1 MIIYPDL
8 WKPPWWRFDQVNPP
22 CCWGDGGRTAE
33 MSRPRLQ
40 DGYHC
45 HQASGR
51 SEWPQR
57 WEVTSKKSLII
68 ELCYVYYIYMGM
80 DQYLLIPFLVGWTS
94 IYQLFWCSPGVQ
106 GFDTLPFNQ
115 RTIMIW
121 RENWEET
128 IGRSSHHRRLQF
140 FSTPSTLCIPITV
153 VYDSNPQKS
162 HRSTSAQ
169 NSQQKTTRK
178 VKSNPII
185 IENHQ

>member
-106 GFDTLPFNQ
+106 GFDTLPYIYIYMYVWFWYKKKETSRNHWFYDVFCRFPCFPLYQ
-115 RTIMIW
+115 SQWLYCFQWAVLASIMI
-121 RENWEET
+121 
-128 IGRSSHHRRLQF
+128 HHQ
-140 FSTPSTLCIPITV
+140 IYKV
-153 VYDSNPQKS
+153 VP
-162 HRSTSAQ
+162 
-169 NSQQKTTRK
+169 
-178 VKSNPII
+178 
-185 IENHQ
+185 